1 MNCEYCGYYYKEE
14 DDSVP
19 RCHFEPRAPGEEAQH
34 RASFLR
40 VRSSDD

>member
-19 RCHFEPRAPGEEAQH
+19 RCHFEPRAPGEEAPC
-34 RASFLR
+34 SEE
-40 VRSSDD
+40 D